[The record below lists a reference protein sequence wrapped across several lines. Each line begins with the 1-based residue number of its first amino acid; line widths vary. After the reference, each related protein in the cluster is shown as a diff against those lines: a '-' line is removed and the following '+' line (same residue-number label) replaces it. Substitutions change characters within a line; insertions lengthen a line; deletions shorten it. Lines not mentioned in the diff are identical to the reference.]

1 LISFIHITKR
11 YGAFRL
17 VLSDFNLAVA
27 RGEFVALTGASGAG
41 KSTVLRLAAALETPS
56 AGQVRVGD
64 QDLGRM
70 RASALPVFRRS
81 IGFVPQDALL
91 LADRSVLANV
101 MLPAHAAGLDRSE
114 CERRAHAA
122 LERVGANVGLIG
134 ALRPPALSGGEQQRV
149 ALARALVNKP
159 ALLLVDEP
167 TAHLDAEAARTL
179 LALLDHFAASGVSV
193 LLATHDDGL
202 ALPPRA
208 RRVRLERGKAH
219 EAAHEAAP

>member
-1 LISFIHITKR
+1 MISFTHVTKR

-41 KSTVLRLAAALETPS
+41 KSTVLRLAAALEAPS

-70 RASALPVFRRS
+70 RRAALPVFRRS
-81 IGFVPQDALL
+81 IGCVPQDALL

-101 MLPAHAAGLDRSE
+101 MLPAYAAGLDRSE

-202 ALPPRA
+202 ALPRRA
-208 RRVRLERGKAH
+208 RRVRLDRGKAQ
-219 EAAHEAAP
+219 ETAP